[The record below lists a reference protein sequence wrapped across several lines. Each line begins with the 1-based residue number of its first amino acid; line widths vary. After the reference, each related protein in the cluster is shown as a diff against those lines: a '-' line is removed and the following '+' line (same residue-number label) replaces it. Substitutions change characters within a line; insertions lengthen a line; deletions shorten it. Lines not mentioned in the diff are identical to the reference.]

1 MELVTKI
8 SIGSINKI
16 RKGFKAV
23 TERKHVMRVVGIA
36 RSAELKVNENMAD
49 SKKFVGEF
57 RAWNSEGEEFSS
69 PVMYIPEPAQSLLA
83 SAVEVDGHNGI
94 QFGFDFFIVPNENAP
109 IGYNYEIKHLME
121 SKPSDAL
128 SALISHVGA
137 PKLAAPVAAQAQA
150 DPGEETKS
158 QSKRKH

>member
-8 SIGSINKI
+8 SIGAINKI
-16 RKGFKAV
+16 RKGFKGV

-36 RSAELKVNENMAD
+36 RSAELKISENMAD

-83 SAVEVDGHNGI
+83 SAVEAEGHNGI
-94 QFGFDFFIVPNENAP
+94 QFGFDFFIVPNENVP
-109 IGYNYEIKHLME
+109 IGYNYEIKPLME

-128 SALISHVGA
+128 SALISRVGA
-137 PKLAAPVAAQAQA
+137 LKLAAFAADQTE
-150 DPGEETKS
+150 PNEEGKP

>member
-8 SIGSINKI
+8 SVGSINKI
-16 RKGFKAV
+16 RKGFKSV

-36 RSAELKVNENMAD
+36 RSAELKVSENMSD

-69 PVMYIPEPAQSLLA
+69 PVLYIPEPAQSLLA
-83 SAVEVDGHNGI
+83 SAVEADGHNGI
-94 QFGFDFFIVPNENAP
+94 QFGFDFFIVPNENVP
-109 IGYNYEIKHLME
+109 IGYNYEIKPLME

-128 SALISHVGA
+128 SALISHVGV
-137 PKLAAPVAAQAQA
+137 PKLAAPVVGQVESAQ
-150 DPGEETKS
+150 PEESK
-158 QSKRKH
+158 SKRKH

>member
-8 SIGSINKI
+8 SVGSINKI
-16 RKGFKAV
+16 RKGFKGV
-23 TERKHVMRVVGIA
+23 TERKHVMRVIGIA
-36 RSAELKVNENMAD
+36 RSAELKVSENMAD

-83 SAVEVDGHNGI
+83 SAVEADGHNGI
-94 QFGFDFFIVPNENAP
+94 QFGFDFFIVPNENVP
-109 IGYNYEIKHLME
+109 IGYNYEIKPLME

-137 PKLAAPVAAQAQA
+137 PKLAAPAADQTE
-150 DPGEETKS
+150 PNEEGKP